1 MDRSVSALINFGAID
16 CWTKPG
22 TRVTGIALGA
32 WRFGINVARLITE
45 GTES

>member
-32 WRFGINVARLITE
+32 GLFDFGQLVEAA
-45 GTES
+45 